1 MIKSFLFWM
10 SLLLSTA
17 AAAAEQ
23 ATDMQVDVHRNGN
36 RYELTASFDTTLS
49 RCAAYHY
56 LTDYDA
62 AKQLP
67 GVVASSAVR
76 ESDDKVKVDRV
87 ADEQVLFFKIRMRSV
102 VEYTERPLDGVDFTQ
117 LSGDSKIFRGN
128 WVIEAKPEGSRL
140 SFSATWEPDTVIPLF
155 VIDHFAKNGLIDH
168 FDAIASLAEKL
179 KAVES
184 GRCTVQELA
193 KSEPSATT
201 RVKGL

>member
-1 MIKSFLFWM
+1 MIKSFLFWT

-128 WVIEAKPEGSRL
+128 W
-140 SFSATWEPDTVIPLF
+140 
-155 VIDHFAKNGLIDH
+155 
-168 FDAIASLAEKL
+168 
-179 KAVES
+179 
-184 GRCTVQELA
+184 
-193 KSEPSATT
+193 
-201 RVKGL
+201 